1 MSKSWFACALILLA
15 FVASAA
21 GEEADKTK
29 TDRTL
34 VEQGRLVIYFQGQES
49 GFEKYSFYKLGSGKY
64 LMETESEL
72 ALPRGAGNAIFR
84 YRTSE
89 TMDDNYNPLLYNDT
103 FYVNERESYI
113 HVTFQDGR
121 ATDNALMGG
130 QTLSRTAK
138 VSPQFRVLEE
148 AVYSLY
154 GVLYKKYKL
163 NKAEKQTLPVYIPKI
178 AAEVTAKV
186 NYNGETML
194 QTALGEVKLLRYF
207 VDLGGFQGVTM
218 DVNEKGQL
226 MRLNIPRQDI
236 ELVRDLAYDMKQG
249 VATQVEK

>member
-1 MSKSWFACALILLA
+1 MSKSWFAFALILLA
-15 FVASAA
+15 FTALAA
-21 GEEADKTK
+21 GAEADKTK
-29 TDRTL
+29 ADRTL

-49 GFEKYSFYKLGSGKY
+49 GFEKYAFYKLDSGKC

-72 ALPRGAGNAIFR
+72 ALPRGAGNALFR

-89 TMDDNYNPLLYNDT
+89 TMDESYNPLLYNDT
-103 FYVNERESYI
+103 FYVNDRESYI
-113 HVTFQDGR
+113 HVTFQNGKS
-121 ATDNALMGG
+121 TDNALMGG
-130 QTLSRTAK
+130 QTLSRTSK

-154 GVLYKKYKL
+154 SLLYKKYKL
-163 NKAEKQTLPVYIPKI
+163 NKAEKQSIQVYIPKI
-178 AAEVTAKV
+178 AVEVTAKV

-194 QTALGEVKLLRYF
+194 QTPLGEVKLLRYF

-249 VATQVEK
+249 VASPASK

>member
-1 MSKSWFACALILLA
+1 MSKSWIVGALILLA
-15 FVASAA
+15 LTALAA
-21 GEEADKTK
+21 GADSDKAR

-34 VEQGRLVIYFQGQES
+34 VEQGRMVIYFQGQES
-49 GFEKYSFYKLGSGKY
+49 GFEKYTFFKLGSGKY

-72 ALPRGAGNAIFR
+72 ALPRGAGNTLFR

-113 HVTFQDGR
+113 HVTFQDGKS
-121 ATDNALMGG
+121 TDNAMMGG

-154 GVLYKKYKL
+154 GILYKKFKL
-163 NKAEKQTLPVYIPKI
+163 NKAEKQSIPVYIPKI
-178 AAEVTAKV
+178 AVEVIAKV

-194 QTALGEVKLLRYF
+194 QTPLGEVKLLRYF

-236 ELVRDLAYDMKQG
+236 ELVRDLAYEMKQG
-249 VATQVEK
+249 AAAPAGK

>member
-1 MSKSWFACALILLA
+1 MSKSWFAFALILLA
-15 FVASAA
+15 FTALAA
-21 GEEADKTK
+21 GAEADKTK
-29 TDRTL
+29 ADRTL

-49 GFEKYSFYKLGSGKY
+49 GFEKYAFYKLDSGKC

-72 ALPRGAGNAIFR
+72 ALPRGAGNALFR

-89 TMDDNYNPLLYNDT
+89 TMDESYNPLLYNDT
-103 FYVNERESYI
+103 FYVNDRESYI
-113 HVTFQDGR
+113 HVTFQNGKS
-121 ATDNALMGG
+121 TDNALMGG
-130 QTLSRTAK
+130 QTLSRTSK

-154 GVLYKKYKL
+154 SLLYKKYKL
-163 NKAEKQTLPVYIPKI
+163 NKAEKQSIQVYIPKI
-178 AAEVTAKV
+178 AVEVTAKV
-186 NYNGETML
+186 NYNGETMQ
-194 QTALGEVKLLRYF
+194 QTPLGEVKLLRYF

-249 VATQVEK
+249 VASPAGK

>member
-1 MSKSWFACALILLA
+1 MSKSWIAWALVLA
-15 FVASAA
+15 ALGAPAA
-21 GEEADKTK
+21 GAETDKGK
-29 TDRTL
+29 SDRTI

-49 GFEKYSFYKLGSGKY
+49 GFEKYTIFKLDSGKF

-72 ALPRGAGNAIFR
+72 ALPRGAGNTLFR

-113 HVTFQDGR
+113 HVTFQDGKSS
-121 ATDNALMGG
+121 DNAVMGG
-130 QTLSRTAK
+130 QTLSRTAR

-154 GVLYKKYKL
+154 SVLYKKFKL
-163 NKAEKQTLPVYIPKI
+163 NKAEKQSIPVYIPKI
-178 AAEVTAKV
+178 AVEVIAKV

-194 QTALGEVKLLRYF
+194 QTPLGEVKLLRYF
-207 VDLGGFQGVTM
+207 IDLGGFQGATM
-218 DVNEKGQL
+218 DVSEKGQL

-249 VATQVEK
+249 TAPPAGK

>member
-1 MSKSWFACALILLA
+1 MNKPWIACALILLA
-15 FVASAA
+15 SSALAA
-21 GEEADKTK
+21 GAESDKARA
-29 TDRTL
+29 DRTL

-49 GFEKYSFYKLGSGKY
+49 GFEKYSFYKLDGGKY

-72 ALPRGAGNAIFR
+72 ALPRGAGNTLFR

-89 TMDDNYNPLLYNDT
+89 TMDENYNPLLYNDT

-113 HVTFQDGR
+113 HVTFQGGKSS
-121 ATDNALMGG
+121 DNALMGG
-130 QTLSRTAK
+130 QTLSRTAR
-138 VSPQFRVLEE
+138 VSPSFRLLEE

-154 GVLYKKYKL
+154 GVLFKKYKL
-163 NKAEKQTLPVYIPKI
+163 NKAEKQSIPVYIPKI
-178 AAEVTAKV
+178 AVEVIAKV

-194 QTALGEVKLLRYF
+194 QTPLGEVKLLRYF
-207 VDLGGFQGVTM
+207 IDLGGFQGVTM

-249 VATQVEK
+249 VAAPAGK

>member
-1 MSKSWFACALILLA
+1 MNKPWIACALILLA
-15 FVASAA
+15 FGALAA
-21 GEEADKTK
+21 GAESDKAR

-49 GFEKYSFYKLGSGKY
+49 GFEKYSFYKLDSGKY

-72 ALPRGAGNAIFR
+72 ALPRGAGNTLFR

-113 HVTFQDGR
+113 HVTFQDGKSS
-121 ATDNALMGG
+121 DNALMGG
-130 QTLSRTAK
+130 QTLSRTAR
-138 VSPQFRVLEE
+138 VSPSFRVLEE

-154 GVLYKKYKL
+154 AVLFKKYKL
-163 NKAEKQTLPVYIPKI
+163 NKAEKQSIPVYIPKI
-178 AAEVTAKV
+178 AVEVTAKV

-249 VATQVEK
+249 VATPAGK